1 MTEKRGAG
9 GEWEYPEVEEDMES
23 AGLHPI
29 RVYIKRRKTT
39 IAERVARL
47 PVYALCMDAERIPV
61 DNPDG
66 ALVGSIWGK

>member
-1 MTEKRGAG
+1 
-9 GEWEYPEVEEDMES
+9 MES

-47 PVYALCMDAERIPV
+47 PVYALCMDSERIPV